1 MSIEKVK
8 LHQNILPEQEGTM
21 STLAEKIVKTR
32 KSKGLTQDALAALC
46 GVTKR
51 TVASYETDGRMP
63 HSNTLKKLAS
73 ALGVT
78 AAYLTDESADLELP
92 KPEEL
97 YIENIRNLYGL
108 DIAAEVEELY
118 TKSVSL
124 FAGGKLDQDAKD
136 QYFLALTNAYIACK
150 GGKEQK

>member
-1 MSIEKVK
+1 
-8 LHQNILPEQEGTM
+8 M

-32 KSKGLTQDALAALC
+32 KNKGLTQDALAELC
-46 GVTKR
+46 GITKR
-51 TVASYETDGRMP
+51 TVASYETDGRIP
-63 HSNTLKKLAS
+63 HSNTLKRLAS

-78 AAYLTDESADLELP
+78 ASYLTDETADTELP
-92 KPEEL
+92 GPEEL
-97 YIENIRNLYGL
+97 YIENIKNLYGP
-108 DIAAEVEELY
+108 DIAAEVQELY

-136 QYFLALTNAYIACK
+136 RYFLALTNAYIACK

>member
-1 MSIEKVK
+1 MGEIMT
-8 LHQNILPEQEGTM
+8 GM
-21 STLAEKIVKTR
+21 AEKIIRIR
-32 KSKGLTQDALAALC
+32 KQKGLTQEQLANLC

-51 TVASYETDGRMP
+51 TVASYETDGRSP
-63 HSNTLKKLAS
+63 HTGTLSKIAE

-78 AAYLTDESADLELP
+78 VSYLRDDTAPEILP
-92 KPEEL
+92 SREDL
-97 YIENIRNLYGL
+97 YIEKLRNLYG
-108 DIAAEVEELY
+108 AEMAREVQDLL

-124 FAGGKLDQDAKD
+124 FAGGKLDQEAKD